1 MSNSSTFSMPFT
13 HFAHEQSPSTAS
25 PSNYSSNQ
33 TPPPS
38 FRFNEDEMFDN
49 VIGFID
55 YVKKQYTHHPT
66 QAAAVMKDIAGL
78 DDESRQDTR
87 SIIQTFRQSLGED
100 TSEDIDILRQALA
113 LERRLDAD
121 KMTAYKDKIS
131 VLEAKLETQRS
142 QLESLPSEF
151 VECLRSMRG

>member
-87 SIIQTFRQSLGED
+87 SIIQTF
-100 TSEDIDILRQALA
+100 DILRQALA